1 MGQGETNARTTWRN
15 DFGRDVWRPFCD
27 PFAIAVWRCL
37 VGFVVCSFGVTD
49 ALAQTS
55 EKIVVLPRFG
65 TPSCELNESVIRFRI
80 ESEVDSTDDEST
92 SVDGPVGQLTLSG
105 RLDIRSADT
114 NDLIGQ
120 VAISPDTVSEPITI
134 TQPGIYDVQMR
145 VPRDHSGWQR
155 WLRLDSLTESD
166 ATDVVR
172 SWTVVALPENKP
184 TEAASNKSNVGKS
197 NAGKLAAK
205 KIPTRQVMTH
215 VDVPTLRSWCSTA
228 TAEASEEERSLL
240 SWKWRS
246 EGAPLSQDAMI
257 WQARLKCV
265 KREIKAIREQGVDG
279 IVLPIA
285 TVSPSDPSETETN
298 DFHPTD
304 DALLVRLAA
313 EEMVQADGQVW
324 LEPPRLPCGAPVDE
338 LVGIWNQF
346 WGDGRAT
353 GFVVRWQSDTIHCR
367 QCGHHHGTDALLPI
381 IADLND
387 QHLILVENA
396 TADSSST
403 EDANQIAAE
412 VPSLQQALT
421 EIRSSQS
428 ERAIGQ
434 VWLLRDQRRQP
445 PPRLSSHFQ
454 VVDGGAFGPADA
466 VWLGHRKSAT
476 TELSSSFSHD
486 AALTEEMDEQWIRWW
501 DGVSAS
507 GKQSSVLSASRFV
520 LADLEMLDTSS
531 GVAACHA
538 WKNWS
543 DELSLV
549 SAEASAG
556 KQKSIDGLVTV
567 ATHSA
572 SQSLVLVNR
581 APWSMSITLT
591 TTEATNWSKD
601 AGDDAGRLTLTV
613 PEQTP
618 LGARLKLPPGQMVIC
633 RSESPLPRNLAWTGY
648 VSDPATM
655 IPRITEQVTM
665 VVEHVGLLS
674 ELDRLPRSLNVTPE
688 ANDTQGA
695 PARSSIDRWNPGRVI
710 QASTTL
716 LRSPKPS
723 APQPKLK
730 TPESL
735 LTNGGFEQK
744 SLTDAS
750 TRLGIPNWM
759 HAQHPA
765 DAVKLDPRSAFRGEQ
780 SVRLAARDSSGTQA
794 WLISKNIA
802 TPNAGRVAISMALR
816 GFREPSKE
824 VAKPSESTS
833 PIGNPVSRNSAWAQA
848 NQPGTGN
855 LARTNAN
862 EKQSNTLTLRVALE
876 GSLDGQ
882 PCRHSREVEVPVDGK
897 WQDSTVV
904 LEWLNIDVE
913 NTRDLRVTID
923 NLSDGIIWVDDV
935 FVTDW
940 FASRSERAEIQ
951 SLAYLAVQGLQRD
964 DIKAP
969 AQLLNQFWAKQLLQ
983 FAKRRSTD
991 PRRAE
996 VNRPLVEPGFS
1007 GATATTVSATPRTF
1021 GAADRGA
1028 SLAAVNTAGLSATSP
1043 LFNNMPAQK
1052 PDGERPPVE
1061 PANSPPVVDSP
1072 MQNNGVTDRIRN
1084 WLPQSLR
1091 F

>member
-1 MGQGETNARTTWRN
+1 MGQGETNARTTLRN
-15 DFGRDVWRPFCD
+15 DFGRDVWRPFYD

-37 VGFVVCSFGVTD
+37 VGFLVCSFGVTN

-55 EKIVVLPRFG
+55 EKIVVLPRLG

-80 ESEVDSTDDEST
+80 EGEVDSANNEST
-92 SVDGPVGQLTLSG
+92 SVETPAGQLTLSG

-114 NDLIGQ
+114 NALIGQ
-120 VAISPDTVSEPITI
+120 VAISPDTVSEPISI

-172 SWTVVALPENKP
+172 SWTVVALPDNEP
-184 TEAASNKSNVGKS
+184 TQSTSKKN
-197 NAGKLAAK
+197 NAGKFAAK
-205 KIPTRQVMTH
+205 KIPSRQVMTPI
-215 VDVPTLRSWCSTA
+215 DVPTLRTWCANA
-228 TAEASEEERSLL
+228 TAEASEEDRSLL
-240 SWKWRS
+240 NWKWRS
-246 EGAPLSQDAMI
+246 EGAPLSQDAMV

-265 KREIKAIREQGVDG
+265 KREIKSIRERGVDG
-279 IVLPIA
+279 IVLPIVTA
-285 TVSPSDPSETETN
+285 VPSDESEPGTN
-298 DFHPTD
+298 DFHPMD

-387 QHLILVENA
+387 QHLILVEDA
-396 TADSSST
+396 TANSSSA
-403 EDANQIAAE
+403 EDATRIAAE
-412 VPSLQQALT
+412 LPSLQQALS
-421 EIRSSQS
+421 EIRSSKS

-466 VWLGHRKSAT
+466 VWLGHRKPRPS
-476 TELSSSFSHD
+476 ELSSSVRYD
-486 AALTEEMDEQWIRWW
+486 AVLPEEMHEQWIRWW
-501 DGVSAS
+501 DEVSAS
-507 GKQSSVLSASRFV
+507 VKQVNALSASRFV
-520 LADLEMLDTSS
+520 LADLGMLDTSS

-538 WKNWS
+538 WKNWN

-549 SAEASAG
+549 SSETSAG

-567 ATHSA
+567 AMHPA
-572 SQSLVLVNR
+572 SQSLILVNR

-591 TTEATNWSKD
+591 TTETTTWSTD
-601 AGDDAGRLTLTV
+601 ANADAEHLTLAM

-618 LGARLKLPPGQMVIC
+618 LGARLKLPPGQIVIC

-674 ELDRLPRSLNVTPE
+674 ELDRLPRALDATTGTIE
-688 ANDTQGA
+688 TQAA

-716 LRSPKPS
+716 LRSPKPTT
-723 APQPKLK
+723 PQSKPK

-735 LTNGGFEQK
+735 LTNGGFEQR
-744 SLTDAS
+744 SLPDAS
-750 TRLGIPNWM
+750 ARLGIPNWM
-759 HAQHPA
+759 HAQHPT
-765 DAVKLDPRSAFRGEQ
+765 DAVKLDPRSAFRGDQ

-802 TPNAGRVAISMALR
+802 TPDAGRVAISMALR

-824 VAKPSESTS
+824 VSKPNESTL
-833 PIGNPVSRNSAWAQA
+833 PIGNPVSRNPAWTQA
-848 NQPGTGN
+848 NQQGSGSS
-855 LARTNAN
+855 ARTNST

-904 LEWLNIDVE
+904 LEWLDIDVE
-913 NTRDLRVTID
+913 NTKDLRVTID

-983 FAKRRSTD
+983 FAKRRSMD

-996 VNRPLVEPGFS
+996 VNRPLVEPAFG
-1007 GATATTVSATPRTF
+1007 GATATTVSVTPRTF
-1021 GAADRGA
+1021 GTADRA
-1028 SLAAVNTAGLSATSP
+1028 APMAAVNTAGLSATSP
-1043 LFNNMPAQK
+1043 LFNNVPVQK
-1052 PDGERPPVE
+1052 PDGERPSAKPT
-1061 PANSPPVVDSP
+1061 NSQPVVDSP
-1072 MQNNGVTDRIRN
+1072 MQNTGVTDRIRN